1 MPRLPAL
8 FISLGLFLTLATSV
22 YADGHGIYMG
32 GIVGGTYRPDTALSS
47 PTLGTQKMEFEVG
60 PTFGGVVGYDFGNDF
75 RLEGEISYRENK
87 IRTGGGKSPQA
98 ATTSIMLNAF
108 YDLNPFQ
115 NSFDIYIGG
124 GIGAA
129 TAQLLT
135 ISLGLPI
142 NASSTEFAYQLETGV
157 GWNYNPFTTFSVGYR
172 FFTAADPEYVLNG
185 GNRAKMELENHEIL
199 LKMRYLF
206 NL

>member
-32 GIVGGTYRPDTALSS
+32 GIVGGSYRPDTALSS
-47 PTLGTQKMEFEVG
+47 PTLGAQKMEFEVG
-60 PTFGGVVGYDFGNDF
+60 YTFGGVVGYDFGNHF
-75 RLEGEISYRENK
+75 RLEGEISWHENK
-87 IRTGGGKSPQA
+87 IRTGGGKGPQA
-98 ATTSIMLNAF
+98 GTTSIMLNGF
-108 YDLNPFQ
+108 YDFFPFQ

-129 TAQLLT
+129 TAQLT
-135 ISLGLPI
+135 TVSLGLPI

-157 GWNYNPFTTFSVGYR
+157 DWHYNPFTTFSVGYR
-172 FFTAADPEYVLNG
+172 FFNAADPDFLLNG
-185 GNRAKMELENHEIL
+185 GNRAKIELANHELI
-199 LKMRYLF
+199 LKMRYRF